1 MTWFIRRVARRLSLI
16 EQVLPENPRPPCFSG
31 VRAAQ
36 SLIFFAMFWWSFW
49 LFSIGHCI
57 VCLCFFDFSLLIT
70 PLVSSNCSYDD
81 LWCDPIPRIL
91 GSWMH
96 NMFVDGGDADNENK
110 GKSPFL
116 FDSGCK
122 QKVYVQINKYI
133 NILICWRPV

>member
-36 SLIFFAMFWWSFW
+36 SLIFFAMFWWSFC

-57 VCLCFFDFSLLIT
+57 VCLCFFEFSLLIT

-96 NMFVDGGDADNENK
+96 NMFVDDIKMAEMPTMKTKEKVRSYLILDANK
-110 GKSPFL
+110 K
-116 FDSGCK
+116 CMYK
-122 QKVYVQINKYI
+122 
-133 NILICWRPV
+133 